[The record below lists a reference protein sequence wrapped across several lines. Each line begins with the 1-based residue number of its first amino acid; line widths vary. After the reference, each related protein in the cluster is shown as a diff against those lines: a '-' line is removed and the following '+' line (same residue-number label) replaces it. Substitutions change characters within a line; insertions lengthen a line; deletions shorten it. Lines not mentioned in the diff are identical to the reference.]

1 MTTAEEL
8 QKLKKTRKKITDAID
23 GAVDTAEIENYNFND
38 GNGGQSVKRRSPL
51 ELMKLLEEIDKKI
64 AALEA
69 NLRGAGIISFGTN
82 RYGP

>member
-8 QKLKKTRKKITDAID
+8 QSLKNLREKVIAAMD
-23 GAVDTAEIENYNFND
+23 GAVDSAEVENYNFND
-38 GNGGQSVKRRSPL
+38 GSGGQSVKRRSPL

-69 NLRGAGIISFGTN
+69 NLRGGSVMSFSTN
-82 RYGP
+82 RYK